1 VRGTLSCVAKR
12 EEARALRARGLV
24 VSDIAA
30 SLGVPPST
38 VYGWVRDLPVPPRS
52 SWRRRPV
59 GGPNR
64 LRDARL
70 AEVAECS
77 AWARSVVGGL
87 SEDAFVGAGIALYA
101 GEGAKRDGEV
111 ALTNTD
117 PDIVA
122 FFCRWLRQT
131 FDVDESRLRAHLYLH
146 ADLDLDGA
154 VRFWSDTL
162 AIPPAQFTKP
172 YRAVVDPTRRTRRHE
187 HGCITVRYACSR
199 THRRVMGL
207 CRALLSSP
215 EHDPA

>member
-1 VRGTLSCVAKR
+1 VTSPA
-12 EEARALRARGLV
+12 
-24 VSDIAA
+24 
-30 SLGVPPST
+30 
-38 VYGWVRDLPVPPRS
+38 PPRA
-52 SWRRRPV
+52 SWRRRSP

-70 AEVAECS
+70 AEVAECE
-77 AWARSVVGGL
+77 AWARGRVAIL
-87 SEDAFVGAGIALYA
+87 SEDAFFAAGIALYA

-122 FFCRWLRQT
+122 FFCGWLRQI
-131 FDVDESRLRAHLYLH
+131 FEVDESRLRAHLCLH

-154 VRFWSDTL
+154 IQFWSDRL
-162 AIPPAQFTKP
+162 AIGAAQFTKP
-172 YRAVVDPTRRTRRHE
+172 YRAVVDPTRRTRRHV
-187 HGCITVRYACSR
+187 HGCITVRYGCSR
-199 THRRVMGL
+199 THRKVMGL